1 MTTNA
6 VYEKRGTPITW
17 TNTGGDELLNAK
29 GLAAATGRLG
39 SFYDRG
45 AGAAPGEYEVRAY
58 CSWVS
63 NPTVG
68 DALKIGLFQSDGT
81 HSDSG
86 VTYHDTNDAA
96 LTLVA
101 LDANPNYVG
110 AVVAHTADTN
120 EKGGSWRVLISSRY
134 VAPGVYNTS
143 AAKTL
148 TDTNSVTAVVLT
160 PIYPDIQAAA

>member
-1 MTTNA
+1 M
-6 VYEKRGTPITW
+6 
-17 TNTGGDELLNAK
+17 K
-29 GLAAATGRLG
+29 GLAAATGRLS
-39 SFYDRG
+39 SFSDRG
-45 AGAAPGEYEVRAY
+45 AGAAPCEYEVRAY

-68 DALKIGLFQSDGT
+68 DALKIGIFQSDGT

-110 AVVAHTADTN
+110 AVVAHTADTA

-134 VAPGVYNTS
+134 FAVGVYNAS
-143 AAKTL
+143 ATKTL
-148 TDTNSVTAVVLT
+148 TDTDSVSAVVVT

>member
-29 GLAAATGRLG
+29 GLAAVTGRLG
-39 SFYDRG
+39 SFHDRG
-45 AGAAPGEYEVRAY
+45 AGAAPGEYEVRVY
-58 CSWVS
+58 TSWVS
-63 NPTVG
+63 NPTVD
-68 DALKIGLFQSDGT
+68 DALRVAVFQSDGT
-81 HSDSG
+81 HSDAG
-86 VTYHDTNDAA
+86 VAYHDTNDAA

-101 LDANPNYVG
+101 LDAAPKQVG
-110 AVVAHTADTN
+110 QVTAHTADTA
-120 EKGGSWRVLISSRY
+120 EKGGTWRIRVTSRY
-134 VAPGVYNTS
+134 IAPGVYNTS